1 MAVMKNKQIGKIL
14 VENGKISSEN
24 LQEALLL
31 QQSSGLR
38 IGELLIKKGYLEEND
53 LLEALALQNGLEFRS
68 HIEYKDND
76 SIFKK
81 LPVNFL
87 KSNQLAPFNS
97 GKGIIS
103 IAITDI
109 LNVQPLDDLKLLF
122 KNYRFKVIVTPVSE
136 VRKIINTH
144 FELAESASTNEI
156 IENLEESDF
165 EILSKTSSETSDLLE
180 AADDAPIIR
189 LVNTIIRQAVSERA
203 SDIHFE
209 VYERELAV
217 RFRIDGILYK
227 MFSPPKKYQDS
238 IISRIKIMANL
249 NIAENR
255 MPQDGRIQIKIGGKE
270 VDIRVSVFPTHYGER
285 IVLRLLNKSDI
296 SFDLESIGFSKDV
309 LTGFNEL
316 ISLTH
321 GVLLVTG
328 PTGSGKSTTLYGVL
342 TKLNRDD
349 VNILTVEDPVEY
361 QIPGIGQM
369 QIRPKIGLNFAAGLR
384 SILRQDPD
392 IIMIGEI
399 RDLETAEI
407 AIQSALTGHRVFST
421 LHTNDAASGIT
432 RLVDMGIEPYLISSS
447 VNAFLAQRLVRM
459 ICQNCITPYK
469 PSPQELNRAGITKT
483 ILNKGNL
490 FKGKGCEKC
499 LNTGY
504 AGRIGIFEL
513 LTVSDNI
520 RKMVMAGVDASGI
533 KEQAVKEGMVT
544 LLEDGVRKAAQGL
557 TTLEEVLRVC

>member
-1 MAVMKNKQIGKIL
+1 MSLMKNKQIGKIL
-14 VENGKISSEN
+14 IEKGKITPEN
-24 LQEALLL
+24 LQEVLLL
-31 QQSSGLR
+31 QQTSAVK
-38 IGELLIKKGYLEEND
+38 IGELLIKKGYLSEVD
-53 LLEALALQNGLEFRS
+53 LLESLALQNGVDFKT
-68 HIEYKDND
+68 HVEYND
-76 SIFKK
+76 SESIFKG

-87 KSNQLAPFNS
+87 KSNLIAPYHS
-97 GKGIIS
+97 SKKIIT
-103 IAITDI
+103 IAITDV
-109 LNVQPLDDLKLLF
+109 LNIQPLDDLKLFF
-122 KNYRFKVIVTPVSE
+122 KGYTFKTVLTTISE
-136 VRKIINTH
+136 VTKIINTH
-144 FELAESASTNEI
+144 FELAESATTNEI

-165 EILSKTSSETSDLLE
+165 EILSRTSTETSDILDMS
-180 AADDAPIIR
+180 DDAPIIR

-209 VYERELAV
+209 VYEKELIV

-227 MFSPPKKYQDS
+227 MFTPPKKYQDS
-238 IISRIKIMANL
+238 VISRIKIMSNL

-270 VDIRVSVFPTHYGER
+270 IDIRVSIFPTYYGER

-296 SFDLESIGFSKDV
+296 SFDLSSIGFSKDV
-309 LTGFNEL
+309 LEGFNNL
-316 ISLTH
+316 INLTH

-342 TKLNRDD
+342 SRLNHDD
-349 VNILTVEDPVEY
+349 VNILTVEDPIEY

-369 QIRPKIGLNFAAGLR
+369 QVRSKIGLTFASGLR

-421 LHTNDAASGIT
+421 LHTNDAASGVT
-432 RLVDMGIEPYLISSS
+432 RLIDMGIEPYLISSS

-459 ICQNCITPYK
+459 ICQDCITPYK
-469 PSPQELNRAGITKT
+469 PLQQELDRAGISKSS
-483 ILNKGNL
+483 LNKGHL
-490 FKGKGCEKC
+490 FKGKGCDKC

-504 AGRIGIFEL
+504 TGRLGLFEL
-513 LTVSDNI
+513 LPITESI
-520 RKMVMAGVDASGI
+520 RKMVMTGSDASSI
-533 KEQAVKEGMVT
+533 KDQAIKEGMVT
-544 LLEDGVRKAAQGL
+544 LLTDGIQKASKGL
-557 TTLEEVLRVC
+557 TTLEEVFRVC